1 MRNEMEAWA
10 REVLADPKTAVLDT
24 ETTGLHGYVC
34 EISVYEIGGALLD
47 TLVNPQAPIEPGA
60 QRIHGLTAEKL
71 ATARPF
77 GEIWPMLESL
87 LADRRIIVW
96 NAEFDSAVIRREIMR
111 LAEPG
116 TEPPMIELTRRWEC
130 AMRNYSDW
138 YWGMPDSRFMKLNGG
153 HRAAEDC
160 RAVFTRLR
168 EMAAPSTSAGAPG

>member
-1 MRNEMEAWA
+1 MRTEMEAWA

-24 ETTGLHGYVC
+24 ETTGLHGYIC
-34 EISVYEIGGALLD
+34 EISVYEVGGALLD

-87 LADRRIIVW
+87 LADRRIVVW
-96 NAEFDSAVIRREIMR
+96 NADFDSAVIRRELARLNIAPPR
-111 LAEPG
+111 LA
-116 TEPPMIELTRRWEC
+116 WEC

-160 RAVFTRLR
+160 RAVLTRLR

>member
-1 MRNEMEAWA
+1 MRTEMEAWA

-34 EISVYEIGGALLD
+34 EISVYEAGGALLD
-47 TLVNPQAPIEPGA
+47 TLVNPQAPIELGA

-87 LADRRIIVW
+87 LADRRIVVW
-96 NAEFDSAVIRREIMR
+96 NAEFDSAVIRRELER
-111 LAEPG
+111 LKAGEAAIQLALG
-116 TEPPMIELTRRWEC
+116 WEC
-130 AMRNYSDW
+130 AMRAYSDW
-138 YWGMPDSRFMKLNGG
+138 YWDEPDARFMRLNGG

-168 EMAAPSTSAGAPG
+168 EMAAPVTSVP

>member
-1 MRNEMEAWA
+1 MRNEMATWA

-34 EISVYEIGGALLD
+34 ELTVYEVGGALLD

-87 LADRRIIVW
+87 LAGRRIIVW
-96 NAEFDSAVIRREIMR
+96 NADFDSAVIRRELAR
-111 LAEPG
+111 LRIA
-116 TEPPMIELTRRWEC
+116 PPRLSWEC
-130 AMRNYSDW
+130 AMRAYSDW
-138 YWGMPDSRFMKLNGG
+138 YADTPDARFMRLNGG

-168 EMAAPSTSAGAPG
+168 EMAAPSTSAGTPG

>member
-1 MRNEMEAWA
+1 MRTEMEAWA

-34 EISVYEIGGALLD
+34 EISVYEAGGALLD

-77 GEIWPMLESL
+77 GEIWPILESL

-96 NAEFDSAVIRREIMR
+96 NADFDSAVICRELAR
-111 LAEPG
+111 LQLPVPRLG
-116 TEPPMIELTRRWEC
+116 WEC
-130 AMRNYSDW
+130 AMRAYSDW
-138 YWGMPDSRFMKLNGG
+138 YWDEPDARFMRLNGG

-168 EMAAPSTSAGAPG
+168 EMAAPVTSVP